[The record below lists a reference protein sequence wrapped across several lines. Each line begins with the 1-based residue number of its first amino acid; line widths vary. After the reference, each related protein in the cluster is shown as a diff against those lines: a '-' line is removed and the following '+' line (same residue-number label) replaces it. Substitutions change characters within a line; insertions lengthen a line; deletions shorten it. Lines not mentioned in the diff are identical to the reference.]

1 MAELLNLENIY
12 LFDGSNKGDWE
23 FFLKDI
29 TNESFCEKIVS
40 CILNYI
46 NTQPKNELNLDI
58 VDYILDFG

>member
-23 FFLKDI
+23 FLLKDI
-29 TNESFCEKIVS
+29 KNESFYEKIVS

-46 NTQPKNELNLDI
+46 TIQPKNESNLD
-58 VDYILDFG
+58 